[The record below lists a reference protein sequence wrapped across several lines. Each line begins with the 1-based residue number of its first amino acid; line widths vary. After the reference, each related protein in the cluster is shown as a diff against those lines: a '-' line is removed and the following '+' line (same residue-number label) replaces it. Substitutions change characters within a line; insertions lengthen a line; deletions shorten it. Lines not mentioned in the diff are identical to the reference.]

1 MTNQISDKGKKITEL
16 LKRGVPVKFIS
27 KEYGYRLET
36 VKYHHRRLN
45 NPKLYKKTLEKA
57 RAYSRAK
64 QEAKIVG
71 ENSLAKKNKRGYNRK
86 ESGSGRSH

>member
-1 MTNQISDKGKKITEL
+1 MVNLITDKGQKITEL

-36 VKYHHRRLN
+36 VKYHHRRLKK
-45 NPKLYKKTLEKA
+45 PELYKKVLE
-57 RAYSRAK
+57 RAK
-64 QEAKIVG
+64 EYQREKRVG

>member
-1 MTNQISDKGKKITEL
+1 MVNLISDKGQKITEL

-45 NPKLYKKTLEKA
+45 NPKLYKKTLAKA

-64 QEAKIVG
+64 QEAKTLG
-71 ENSLAKKNKRGYNRK
+71 EKPLAK
-86 ESGSGRSH
+86 